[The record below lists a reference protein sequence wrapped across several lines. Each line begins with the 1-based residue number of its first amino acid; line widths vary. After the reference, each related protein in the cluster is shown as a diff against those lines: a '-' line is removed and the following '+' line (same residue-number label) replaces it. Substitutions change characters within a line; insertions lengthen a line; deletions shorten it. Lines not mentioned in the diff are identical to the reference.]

1 MGFRLHDCLSGGLF
15 HIKSSVQCCLL
26 APFDVRRNA
35 ASRHYAD
42 IVDQALLTLAV

>member
-1 MGFRLHDCLSGGLF
+1 
-15 HIKSSVQCCLL
+15 L